1 MSNEDKTTSE
11 RGLNLIKRWEG
22 CVLHP
27 YICPAG
33 KKTIGVGHVIVSD
46 DDLDRT
52 ITDGEAMEI
61 LAKDVARFEAGI
73 RENLEVELSQ
83 NQFDALVCFTFNVGV
98 GGLKGTKIQAACN
111 ASEFDRVPELLL
123 EWCKFRDM
131 HGVTRE
137 NVGLKNRRRSE
148 GELFALA
155 DE

>member
-33 KKTIGVGHVIVSD
+33 KRTIGVGHVILRD
-46 DDLDRT
+46 EDLDRT
-52 ITDGEAMEI
+52 ITEDEAMEI

-83 NQFDALVCFTFNVGV
+83 NQFDALVSFTFNVGV
-98 GGLKGTKIQAACN
+98 GGLKGTKIQRACN
-111 ASEFDRVPELLL
+111 AGEFDKVPELLL
-123 EWCKFRDM
+123 EWCKFKVN
-131 HGVTRE
+131 GEVRE
-137 NVGLKNRRRSE
+137 NIGLKNRRRSE
-148 GELFALA
+148 GELFASS
-155 DE
+155 EE